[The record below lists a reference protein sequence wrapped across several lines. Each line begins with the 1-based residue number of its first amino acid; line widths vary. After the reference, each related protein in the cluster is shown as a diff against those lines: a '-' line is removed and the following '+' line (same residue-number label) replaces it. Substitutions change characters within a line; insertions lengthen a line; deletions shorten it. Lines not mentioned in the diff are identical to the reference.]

1 MATIIDHDTE
11 GRYVPIREAAMITS
25 IQPQVLRKYADEG
38 TIKSYKTPSGHRR
51 FSYDDLQKIQ
61 RTEESRN
68 NQQGQVNNQHGQVN
82 NQQGPINDLHGVIR
96 RRKLRNRPPPV
107 RIHYIYV
114 RAATVEAAQEQSRFI
129 LADATDRAHHVIVSD
144 IGISGGGFTKRAK
157 GIATLMDA
165 CLRGVVG
172 EVVVAHRD
180 RLDQVLYSM
189 LHFMIHKAGGKLVS
203 LNADTYR
210 ATEGELAEEV
220 LSIVSQYSNRSKKNT
235 VVPVANDAASES
247 NTEAVVPLKKRRG
260 RPPRATVA
268 TDNV

>member
-25 IQPQVLRKYADEG
+25 IQPQVLSKYADEG
-38 TIKSYKTPSGHRR
+38 AIKSYKTPSGHRR

-61 RTEESRN
+61 RTEESSN
-68 NQQGQVNNQHGQVN
+68 SVVQVNNQH
-82 NQQGPINDLHGVIR
+82 GPINDLHGVIR

-157 GIATLMDA
+157 GIATLVDA

-203 LNADTYR
+203 LNADAYR
-210 ATEGELAEEV
+210 VTEGELAEEV
-220 LSIVSQYSNRSKKNT
+220 LSIVSKYSNRSKKNV
-235 VVPVANDAASES
+235 VVPVANDVVIETSG
-247 NTEAVVPLKKRRG
+247 EAVAPLKKRRG

>member
-1 MATIIDHDTE
+1 MATIIDHETE

-68 NQQGQVNNQHGQVN
+68 DQRGQVNNQHG
-82 NQQGPINDLHGVIR
+82 PINDLRGVIR
-96 RRKLRNRPPPV
+96 RRKLRNRPVPV

-203 LNADTYR
+203 LNADAYR

-235 VVPVANDAASES
+235 VIPSPAVTDEVAIES
-247 NTEAVVPLKKRRG
+247 SGEAVAPLKKRRG